1 MLRRLALPS
10 ALVSAL
16 LASIAVLACG
26 DDDTTGSTPSSSD
39 GDGDGGAD
47 AQPDAPVVVTNDKE
61 SKQTGK
67 IIRAQTEDEGVPGAT
82 VTAGGK
88 SVTTNANGEYEII
101 VPRNAPYQMTVAAP
115 EYFKL
120 LEQEMILKKETL
132 ARGSTNLLP
141 TATATLLAGLL
152 PGRNAEKGF
161 VVVKVNPQPPCT
173 SEEGATVAIDPPGE
187 AKIAYFNGSLPE
199 SSRTTV
205 KAGSTFSAAI
215 YNVEVGVPLKV
226 TVTSPECAQAPF
238 PIDVG
243 DVTYTGALTAE
254 PGDALSYM
262 RVYIKDAV
270 VGDAGTD

>member
-1 MLRRLALPS
+1 MLRRVAPLLM
-10 ALVSAL
+10 LVSAL
-16 LASIAVLACG
+16 FASIAGCG
-26 DDDTTGSTPSSSD
+26 DDDATGTTPATT
-39 GDGDGGAD
+39 DGGPD
-47 AQPDAPVVVTNDKE
+47 AQPDVPVVVTNENE

-67 IIRAQTEDEGVPGAT
+67 IIRAQTDDEGVPGAT

-132 ARGSTNLLP
+132 ARGSTTLLP
-141 TATATLLAGLL
+141 TATANLLAGLL
-152 PGRNAEKGF
+152 PGRKAEKGF
-161 VVVKVNPQPPCT
+161 VVVKVTPQPPCA
-173 SEEGATVAIDPPGE
+173 SEEGATVSIDPPGE
-187 AKIAYFNGSLPE
+187 AKVAYFDGSLPD

-205 KAGSTFSAAI
+205 KAGSTFSAAF

-226 TVTSPECAQAPF
+226 IVTSSECSQAPF
-238 PIDVG
+238 PIEVG

-254 PGDALSYM
+254 PGEALAYM
-262 RVYIKDAV
+262 RVYIKDPIIS
-270 VGDAGTD
+270 DAGAD